1 MSYVFP
7 PYTLMGF
14 LEFLGFLTFFILGL
28 YVNKHAQSLI
38 GTIDGK
44 ILLFF
49 VMVFVVFHCSP
60 LLFIIHFMLFFIVF
74 NCWISY
80 SYLLVSFCSRSNL
93 GELSHFR
100 MLQVEPMS
108 NWGCWW
114 SFVVGWTHLGS
125 HLLSIGGLLLH
136 VEPTW
141 AHILSLFF
149 SFCVG
154 FPLLQ
159 FELTQAPTHIL
170 LQSNLKL
177 LLDISL
183 FIF

>member
-7 PYTLMGF
+7 PYILMGF

-28 YVNKHAQSLI
+28 YVDEHVQALI
-38 GTIDGK
+38 GAIDGK
-44 ILLFF
+44 ILLLFM
-49 VMVFVVFHCSP
+49 MVFVVFHCSP

-74 NCWISY
+74 NRWIPY
-80 SYLLVSFCSRSNL
+80 SYLLVSFCWRSNL
-93 GELSHFR
+93 GKLGHFK
-100 MLQVEPMS
+100 MLQVELVS

-114 SFVVGWTHLGS
+114 SFIVGWTHLGS

-149 SFCVG
+149 
-154 FPLLQ
+154 
-159 FELTQAPTHIL
+159 
-170 LQSNLKL
+170 
-177 LLDISL
+177 
-183 FIF
+183 